1 MRVESAAFQ
10 PADVERFLD
19 EFLEVEREDLVR
31 RLEAASNR
39 LAKLAP
45 LIPPGAAPGSG
56 GWNAHEVLAHVVALS
71 KLYGMLT
78 YKIGSG
84 ALAEFDLMSM
94 VNQRDAAQ
102 AALAELGDPELL
114 AMAQADHR
122 RTLDYVRGAS
132 AADLQRRCRLGLGRE
147 MSAGEVLRLPLVA
160 HLEQHVRQLEA
171 TLPT

>member
-1 MRVESAAFQ
+1 MRGESATFQ

-19 EFLEVEREDLVR
+19 EFLDIERQDLVR
-31 RLEAASNR
+31 RLETASAR
-39 LAKLAP
+39 LADLAAR
-45 LIPPGAAPGSG
+45 IPKGAAAGTSS
-56 GWNAHEVLAHVVALS
+56 WNAHEILAHVVALG

-84 ALAEFDLMSM
+84 ALAEFDLMAM
-94 VNQRDAAQ
+94 VNQRDAAGE
-102 AALAELGDPELL
+102 ALAQLEDDELL
-114 AMAQADHR
+114 NMAQADHR

-132 AADLQRRCRLGLGRE
+132 AADLRRRCQLGAGRE

-171 TLPT
+171 ALQD